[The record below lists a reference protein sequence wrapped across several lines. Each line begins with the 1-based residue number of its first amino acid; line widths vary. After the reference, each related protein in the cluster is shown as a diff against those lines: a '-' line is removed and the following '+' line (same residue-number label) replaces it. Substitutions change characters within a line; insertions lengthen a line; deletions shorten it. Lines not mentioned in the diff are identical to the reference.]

1 MTEEEKF
8 LLALY
13 KHQIKH
19 EQQIVDI
26 YHIGRSLGFKEK
38 KIKTITKCLHLSS
51 LLKKEDDSKVY
62 LTTNGLSL
70 VDQLLNG

>member
-8 LLALY
+8 LVALY
-13 KHQIKH
+13 KHQVKSEEEIL
-19 EQQIVDI
+19 DI
-26 YHIGRSLGFKEK
+26 YFVGRSLGFKEK
-38 KIKTITKCLHLSS
+38 KIKTITKYLHLSS

-62 LTTNGLSL
+62 LTANGLSL